1 MSEVQASKEKEV
13 ELSSK
18 LQLLQL
24 ELNSRNHDLQVL
36 HKSLERLRKEKQN
49 TLVNSLSQ
57 GNENSREFVS
67 VWVLRLMVNVN
78 SREFLSVCSY

>member
-1 MSEVQASKEKEV
+1 MIEEYFYHLGPMSEVQASKEKEV

-36 HKSLERLRKEKQN
+36 HKSLERLRKEKQS

-67 VWVLRLMVNVN
+67 AQINGECKL
-78 SREFLSVCSY
+78 

>member
-57 GNENSREFVS
+57 GNENSREVVS
-67 VWVLRLMVNVN
+67 VC
-78 SREFLSVCSY
+78 ECSNYWWM

>member
-1 MSEVQASKEKEV
+1 MIEEYFYHLGPMSEVQASKEKEV

-36 HKSLERLRKEKQN
+36 HKSLERLRKEKQS

-67 VWVLRLMVNVN
+67 AHINGECKL
-78 SREFLSVCSY
+78 

>member
-1 MSEVQASKEKEV
+1 MIEEYFYHLGPMSEVQASKEKEV

-36 HKSLERLRKEKQN
+36 HKSLERLRKEKQS

-67 VWVLRLMVNVN
+67 VC
-78 SREFLSVCSY
+78 ECSNYW

>member
-1 MSEVQASKEKEV
+1 MIEEYFYHLGPMSEVQASKEKEV

-36 HKSLERLRKEKQN
+36 HKSLERLRKEKQT

-67 VWVLRLMVNVN
+67 VC
-78 SREFLSVCSY
+78 ECSNYW

>member
-1 MSEVQASKEKEV
+1 MIEEYFYHLGPMSEVQASKEKEV

-24 ELNSRNHDLQVL
+24 ELNSRNYDLQVL

-57 GNENSREFVS
+57 GNENSGEFVS
-67 VWVLRLMVNVN
+67 VC
-78 SREFLSVCSY
+78 ECSN

>member
-57 GNENSREFVS
+57 GNENSGEFVS

>member
-1 MSEVQASKEKEV
+1 MIEEYVYHLGPMSEVQASKEKEV

-67 VWVLRLMVNVN
+67 VC
-78 SREFLSVCSY
+78 ECSN